1 MKALGMIETRGL
13 VASIEAADAMVK
25 AANVTLT
32 CKEHVGGGLVTVM
45 VRGDVGAVKG
55 AVDAGAAAAERVGEL
70 VSVHVIPRP
79 HEELEGMLTTPGPVT
94 PTPKPP
100 EKPEDPPPPPAEE
113 PPVSQPEPQPA
124 PEPEPEPAPEAPA
137 EDRDGEGGGIQLAD
151 LTDEVLEAMPVVKL
165 RSAARSVGLNTMTR
179 KEIRFAKKEELV
191 AAIRAFRD
199 Q

>member
-1 MKALGMIETRGL
+1 MIETRGL

-45 VRGDVGAVKG
+45 VRGDVGAVKA

-79 HEELEGMLTTPGPVT
+79 HEELEGMLTTPAPVT

-100 EKPEDPPPPPAEE
+100 KEPEKVQE
-113 PPVSQPEPQPA
+113 PPVSEPPAPQPEPQP
-124 PEPEPEPAPEAPA
+124 EPEAPA
-137 EDRDGEGGGIQLAD
+137 EEKAEEGESLQLAD

-165 RSAARSVGLNTMTR
+165 RSVARSVGLDTMTR

-191 AAIRAFRD
+191 AAIRAFRGR
-199 Q
+199 